1 MPTQTTQ
8 KNSRERTRKAE
19 WKKVKLGEVCDFS
32 YGFTASAENKDTGV
46 KLIRITDIVPQL
58 IDWNNVPFCKI
69 EENKLNQFLLKKGDI
84 VVARTGATAGYA
96 KLFRKDPPI
105 NSVFASYLI
114 RIKPK
119 TQDLDN
125 FFLGSLIE
133 SDIFK
138 SFVVQNAGGAAQ
150 PHANAPVLKEFEFL
164 LPPLSE
170 QKKIAEVLSAYDDLI
185 EVNQKKIKTLETLAQ
200 TLYKEWF
207 VKPTKDGLPDGWE
220 EVTFEN
226 SEIFKRAKNR
236 IKNFEGNKMYFDTSS
251 IDGIRISKDP
261 LIVNSKDIPSRA
273 QFIPEKNSVWFARMS
288 KTYKVLFF
296 DENSDFEIENHILS
310 SGMLGLKTDKKYF
323 GFLCVLINSEEFHSE
338 KDARATGS
346 TQVSLTDD
354 GFNTITFIKPPLNLI
369 EKYSEIVN
377 DYISEILSLQKQNQN
392 LQKTRDIL
400 IPQLVDGR
408 VEVK

>member
-1 MPTQTTQ
+1 MPTKTKQ
-8 KNSRERTRKAE
+8 KNGAEKTRKVE
-19 WKKVKLGEVCDFS
+19 WKRVKLGEVCDFS
-32 YGFTASAENKDTGV
+32 YGFTASAKNNDTGV

-96 KLFRKDPPI
+96 KLFRKDPPV

-119 TQDLDN
+119 IQDLDN
-125 FFLGSLIE
+125 FFLGSLLE

-138 SFVVQNAGGAAQ
+138 NFVVQNAGGAAQ

-170 QKKIAEVLSAYDDLI
+170 QKKIAEVLSACDDLI

-207 VKPTKDGLPDGWE
+207 VKPVKDGLPDGWE
-220 EVTFEN
+220 VKKVE
-226 SEIFKRAKNR
+226 
-236 IKNFEGNKMYFDTSS
+236 D
-251 IDGIRISKDP
+251 
-261 LIVNSKDIPSRA
+261 LIERV
-273 QFIPEKNSVWFARMS
+273 SV
-288 KTYKVLFF
+288 
-296 DENSDFEIENHILS
+296 
-310 SGMLGLKTDKKYF
+310 GKKYDNKTALPVGNVPILDQGKSGVIGYHNDEPSINASTENPVIVFANHTCYQNLIMFPFSAIQNVLPFYPSKENYRNIFWLHFATKDLISFNDYKGHWPEFSAKKVYLPPVDLCEKF
-323 GFLCVLINSEEFHSE
+323 GEYVKEMM
-338 KDARATGS
+338 
-346 TQVSLTDD
+346 
-354 GFNTITFIKPPLNLI
+354 I
-369 EKYSEIVN
+369 EKYNLE
-377 DYISEILSLQKQNQN
+377 KQNQN

-400 IPQLVDGR
+400 IPQLVGGR
-408 VEVK
+408 VGVK

>member
-8 KNSRERTRKAE
+8 KNSREKTRKTE
-19 WKKVKLGEVCDFS
+19 WKRVKLGEVCDFS

-164 LPPLSE
+164 LPPLSK

-207 VKPTKDGLPDGWE
+207 VKPVKDGLPNGWE
-220 EVTFEN
+220 VKKAEEIISFERGVEPGSSSYSEIQIN
-226 SEIFKRAKNR
+226 NFVKFIRVSDLNKEQNIFVDINLCKGKICEENDVLVSFDGSVGLVRFGFNGAYSSGIRKIKSEIFSDGFLYCYMNSEDIQNKIKEHAKGTTIMHASSA
-236 IKNFEGNKMYFDTSS
+236 IK
-251 IDGIRISKDP
+251 
-261 LIVNSKDIPSRA
+261 
-273 QFIPEKNSVWFARMS
+273 
-288 KTYKVLFF
+288 
-296 DENSDFEIENHILS
+296 DFEIIIPAEEALNN
-310 SGMLGLKTDKKYF
+310 
-323 GFLCVLINSEEFHSE
+323 INE
-338 KDARATGS
+338 KLNDVFI
-346 TQVSLTDD
+346 QV
-354 GFNTITFIKPPLNLI
+354 LNL
-369 EKYSEIVN
+369 K
-377 DYISEILSLQKQNQN
+377 KQNQN

-400 IPQLVDGR
+400 IPQLVGGR